1 MSIPV
6 VRTDPTLIQGDHEK
20 RIAGLEQSGFD
31 PTAWIYVGSG
41 APAPAFQNGFS
52 NVGGNR
58 VPMRYRFLRPADPA
72 LDTYASPLLNPNSI
86 EIQGAVTG
94 GSLGSTIFQL
104 LVPRYLPDG
113 TPDWQTVNRDK
124 DVHLA
129 ACDSVGAFVCM
140 TVLQSGAVVYGF
152 V

>member
-6 VRTDPTLIQGDHEK
+6 QRTDPTLIQADHEA
-20 RIAGLEQSGFD
+20 RIAGLEKSGFD

-41 APAPAFQNGFS
+41 APAPAFQNGFH

-58 VPMRYRFLRPADPA
+58 VPMRYRFLRPADPD
-72 LDTYASPLLNPNSI
+72 LDTYGTTLNPNSI

-94 GSLGSTIFQL
+94 GSDGDTIFQL
-104 LVPRYLPDG
+104 MEPRYLPDG
-113 TPDWQTVNRDK
+113 TPAWTDVTRDK

-129 ACDSVGAFVCM
+129 TCDNVGGFVVM
-140 TVLQSGAVVYGF
+140 TVLQSGEVAYGF